1 MKTRHALLAAATLG
15 LAAFISAQKAENQV
29 FSDKAGSLKIWN
41 MSSHEITF
49 KPGGDA
55 TFIGEGNPVR
65 GESKKQNLTLECRE
79 VNAIMETLKDGGKN
93 SLVLKKTDLSGSVIV
108 TISGKSTKTLKTG
121 AVNLTDSATEAVATM
136 PGKFTFEDKGE
147 NVSFLSANKGSFT
160 LDSLRGKAEPK
171 VRRGSLIGS
180 GHVDVKDKKGGH
192 SILDSATI
200 NFRNEA
206 EQTVFD
212 FPSAL
217 EMETHQKDEDGTTDV
232 NFSGSSGT
240 ISTNRID
247 EEKTE
252 KFVLTADIA
261 GPVKI
266 KIVDTQPAVDKDK
279 KPIVEN
285 GKAVME
291 VRTIIA
297 NAAKLTYNRATHKLT
312 LTGNVTYSVESKQ
325 GSDEPLGASGQSDE
339 LTVTLTEK
347 GKLLD
352 YKAKSGKT
360 VIGGGGGR

>member
-1 MKTRHALLAAATLG
+1 MKIRTVLLAASTLG

-55 TFIGEGNPVR
+55 TFVGEGNPVK
-65 GESKKQNLTLECRE
+65 GESKKQNLNLQCRE
-79 VNAIMETLKDGGKN
+79 VEAVMETLKDAGKN
-93 SLVLKKTDLSGSVIV
+93 TLVLKTTDLKGSVIV
-108 TISGKSTKTLKTG
+108 TIGGKSVKTLKAG
-121 AVNLTDSATEAVATM
+121 SVNLTDSATEAVATI
-136 PGKFTFEDKGE
+136 PGQFTFEDKGE
-147 NVSFLSANKGSFT
+147 NTTFLSANRGKFN

-171 VRRGSLIGS
+171 IRSGNLIGN

-200 NFRNEA
+200 NFKNLA
-206 EQTVFD
+206 ESSLFE

-217 EMETHQKDEDGTTDV
+217 TAESHQRDEDGTTDI
-232 NFSGSSGT
+232 NLSGSSGT

-252 KFVLTADIA
+252 KFILAADLS

-266 KIVDTQPAVDKDK
+266 KIVDTQPALDKDK
-279 KPIVEN
+279 KPLVEN

-297 NAAKLTYNRATHKLT
+297 NAAKLTYDRASRKLT
-312 LTGNVTYSVESKQ
+312 LSGDVTYSVEAKQ
-325 GSDEPLGASGQSDE
+325 GADEPLGASGQSDN
-339 LTVTLTEK
+339 LIVTLTEK

-360 VIGGGGGR
+360 VIGGGGGK